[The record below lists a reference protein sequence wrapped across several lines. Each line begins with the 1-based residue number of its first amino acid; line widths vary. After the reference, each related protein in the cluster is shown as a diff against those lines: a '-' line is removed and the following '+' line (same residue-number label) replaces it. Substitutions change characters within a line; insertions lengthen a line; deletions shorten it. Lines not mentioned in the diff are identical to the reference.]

1 LEQFAL
7 IECANNGGD
16 HVHQFKV
23 LSFQISGEQA
33 VRIGRQFEES
43 AVKQSSEFSADRPNP
58 IE

>member
-1 LEQFAL
+1 L

-33 VRIGRQFEES
+33 VRIGSQFEES
-43 AVKQSSEFSADRPNP
+43 AVKQSGEFSADRPNP
-58 IE
+58 VE